1 MGDRPAPST
10 NRTTGGRCC
19 ECQREAVHNK
29 ERSDMSTVERMGSC
43 LRALAVGGVLL
54 VGGAMIAGTAGADG
68 FEAVN
73 TCLDSGN
80 LSLMEADE
88 ATVTQSLTQADDA
101 SGNMSLTDADERS
114 GNVGMTAIE
123 E

>member
-1 MGDRPAPST
+1 
-10 NRTTGGRCC
+10 
-19 ECQREAVHNK
+19 
-29 ERSDMSTVERMGSC
+29 MSTVERMGSC

-123 E
+123 EGGGNIGLTEADALSDSWLVPCYRQ